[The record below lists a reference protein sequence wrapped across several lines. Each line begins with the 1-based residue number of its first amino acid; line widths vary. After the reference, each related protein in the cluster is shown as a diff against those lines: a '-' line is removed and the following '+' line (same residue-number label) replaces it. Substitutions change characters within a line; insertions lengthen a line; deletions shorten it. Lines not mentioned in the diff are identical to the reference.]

1 MANDNNKKLDPM
13 DDSEDNILYLSNE
26 DDEIGRYKIVDEL
39 EVDGVQYYAIISL
52 DDKDDGYNVLKVI
65 IDETGEETVTSVD
78 DADEFNKIADM
89 FDERQQ
95 YIDYDDIP

>member
-1 MANDNNKKLDPM
+1 MANDNIKNIDPM

-26 DDEIGRYKIVDEL
+26 NDEIGRYKIVDEL

-52 DDKDDGYNVLKVI
+52 DDNDDGYNVLKVI

-95 YIDYDDIP
+95 YIDYDDIL